1 MLFDLSSLVG
11 KYRDPKENNN
21 YVVVRYISNKYVLKK
36 NTFCNII
43 FEYNL
48 I

>member
-21 YVVVRYISNKYVLKK
+21 YVVVRYISNKYVLNKH
-36 NTFCNII
+36 NYF
-43 FEYNL
+43 L
-48 I
+48 